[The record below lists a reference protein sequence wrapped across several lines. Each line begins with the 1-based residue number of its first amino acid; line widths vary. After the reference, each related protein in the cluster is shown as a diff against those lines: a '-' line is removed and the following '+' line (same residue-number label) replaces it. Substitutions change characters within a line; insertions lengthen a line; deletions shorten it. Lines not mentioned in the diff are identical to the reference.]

1 MNEDRERETLAWI
14 SQHAAKSTPITGRNL
29 REHVTTKYD
38 LPTTR
43 GWVSSFIDRHIDGIY
58 QMKSSPQETERLE
71 VPRCFL
77 GQMLLRISEFVQG
90 RPAELVFKL
99 DEVGI
104 SEWEDRKTKSD
115 RSEVN
120 EPSSDTS

>member
-1 MNEDRERETLAWI
+1 MDEDHEHEILAWI
-14 SQHAAKSTPITGRNL
+14 SQHAAKSTPLTLRDI

-43 GWVSSFIDRHIDGIY
+43 GWVNSFIGRHIDEIC
-58 QMKSSPQETERLE
+58 QMKSSPQEAEGLE

-77 GQMLLRISEFVQG
+77 DQKLLCIAEFVQG
-90 RPAELVFKL
+90 RPTELVFKL

-104 SEWEDRKTKSD
+104 SEWEDRKT
-115 RSEVN
+115 EQ
-120 EPSSDTS
+120 